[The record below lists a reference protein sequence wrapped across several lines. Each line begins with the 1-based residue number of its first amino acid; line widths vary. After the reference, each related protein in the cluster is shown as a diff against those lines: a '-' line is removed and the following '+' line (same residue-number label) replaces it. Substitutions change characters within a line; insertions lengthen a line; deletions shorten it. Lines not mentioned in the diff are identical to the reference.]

1 MMIHQIDDVFPSWV
15 VTPCVLLQRHC
26 HLSATNKIKSR
37 KPILAKCQDIAVV
50 SAKPCLMIL
59 ADQIVGRSYV
69 GGTQLR
75 IVKRILRCINFS
87 AAAKEDAKAKKA
99 ASSVQK
105 ITKLAT
111 KLLTLNAC
119 RGLQPMSCR
128 VLWSMGRVYRW
139 VCILLSPFCPSS
151 SSHSSSSTKIY
162 NSFFSSPIVCSD
174 VLSENSIN
182 TRSTKT
188 VITASIQNHN
198 KHN

>member
-1 MMIHQIDDVFPSWV
+1 MCTASKTLSLICHKQNKEQKTHSCKMS
-15 VTPCVLLQRHC
+15 RHC
-26 HLSATNKIKSR
+26 SCCCKTLF
-37 KPILAKCQDIAVV
+37 DD
-50 SAKPCLMIL
+50 PC
-59 ADQIVGRSYV
+59 RSYV

-75 IVKRILRCINFS
+75 ILKRILRSINFS
-87 AAAKEDAKAKKA
+87 AAAKEDAIAKKA

-105 ITKLAT
+105 TTKLAT

-162 NSFFSSPIVCSD
+162 KSFFSSPIVCSD
-174 VLSENSIN
+174 VLSENSFN

-188 VITASIQNHN
+188 VITASIQNHD